1 MLTRL
6 RVRVPDRPGTLGR
19 AAAALGTAGIDIHQ
33 VRALERS
40 CGRAIL
46 DLVVALP
53 DAMLPGVVARILSGI
68 PGVRVEG
75 CWQAPDS
82 LELDTDL
89 GIVNEVLSTPRRAV
103 PMLVDAMP
111 RLLHAH
117 WAVALSV
124 PDGGVVYASWRAPRL
139 VPPDLATVRA
149 RAFTAPDGSRVV
161 MAPMGPEHVLLAG
174 RRNAPPFHTVEVHRL
189 AMLGTAVATVLP
201 TAGRREPQRS
211 TAVS

>member
-33 VRALERS
+33 IRALERS

-53 DAMLPGVVARILSGI
+53 NAMLPGVVARMLSGI

-82 LELDTDL
+82 LDLDTDL
-89 GIVNEVLSTPRRAV
+89 EILNEVLSTPRRAV
-103 PMLVDAMP
+103 QMLVDAMP

-117 WAVALSV
+117 WSVALSV
-124 PDGGVVYASWRAPRL
+124 PDGSLIHASWRAPRI
-139 VPPDLATVRA
+139 VPPDLATVRS
-149 RAFTAPDGSRVV
+149 RAFTAPDGSRVAL
-161 MAPMGPEHVLLAG
+161 APMGPAHALLTG
-174 RRNAPPFHTVEVHRL
+174 RRNAPPFHQVELHRL
-189 AMLGTAVATVLP
+189 AMLGSTVATVLP
-201 TAGRREPQRS
+201 TAQRREQRR